1 MRQWI
6 FVIVVVCFAAGACT
20 RQERNVFVLA
30 SEGEP
35 REMEE
40 FLKDG
45 GDVNTANSRS
55 ASLLHLA
62 AAFNPDPDMVTLLL
76 QHRADPEARDR
87 EGNTPLHLA
96 ARLNGNP
103 EMITRLIKGGS
114 DVNARNSWGATPLIL
129 AAWENRNSKVL
140 ERLLDSGA
148 DPSLIDHNGETARD
162 FIRDNRALEESD
174 IAGRLQLPEGREE
187 K

>member
-6 FVIVVVCFAAGACT
+6 LVIVMVCFAAGACT
-20 RQERNVFVLA
+20 RQEKNIFVLA

-35 REMEE
+35 QEMEE
-40 FLKDG
+40 LLKDG
-45 GDVNTANSRS
+45 GNVNTADSRNL
-55 ASLLHLA
+55 SLLHLA

-76 QHRADPEARDR
+76 RHRADPEARDR
-87 EGNTPLHLA
+87 EGNMPLHLA

-103 EMITRLIKGGS
+103 EMITRLIKGGCE
-114 DVNARNSWGATPLIL
+114 VNARNSWGATPLIL

-148 DPSLIDHNGETARD
+148 DPSLRDHNGETARD
-162 FIRDNRALEESD
+162 YIRENKALKESD
-174 IAGRLQLPEGREE
+174 IAGRLQLPERREE